1 MQLFRRRL
9 GPRGLHKDVRPV
21 VCPEVVPGV
30 GGEDVGSRV
39 CRAPVCANI
48 EDLACLLALRLYWV
62 MVQRPRGVKGHG
74 EKGGT

>member
-1 MQLFRRRL
+1 MQLSGWRL
-9 GPRGLHKDVRPV
+9 GPCGLHKDVCPV

-30 GGEDVGSRV
+30 GGEDIGSGV
-39 CRAPVCANI
+39 CRAPVCADV

-62 MVQRPRGVKGHG
+62 TVQEREGASGQG